1 MNISVEY
8 NVDLNYN
15 ETFNHK
21 VKFHLGGFELNGE
34 ALYENV
40 CDRFDNYNGKAA
52 YSIRHPFP
60 YYLKVS
66 LPYDKE
72 ERKAIYKFISSNQDK
87 IRQDYGLV
95 FEFDRVA
102 GDLRGYENEC
112 RILGV
117 DVTAS
122 TEEIKNKYREQ
133 SLKWHPDRWTTGTE
147 EEKKTAE
154 AKFKEISSAY
164 DKLRLIDTDDVKH
177 YFYITDLWQKSK
189 HEAYDRQLAE
199 EKKQRIASLSF

>member
-1 MNISVEY
+1 MGHNIFFLNNMNISVEY

-21 VKFHLGGFELNGE
+21 VKFHLGGFELKGE

-133 SLKWHPDRWTTGTE
+133 SLKWHPVICFVF
-147 EEKKTAE
+147 A
-154 AKFKEISSAY
+154 FLPQVSN
-164 DKLRLIDTDDVKH
+164 VKIM
-177 YFYITDLWQKSK
+177 FYIIRINQS
-189 HEAYDRQLAE
+189 QL
-199 EKKQRIASLSF
+199 IVC